1 MFIGSC
7 LDAMD
12 ESITIGRLDQILQP
26 YFEADIKKLPENER
40 EEYIK
45 GAIELVGS
53 LFLRFTSH
61 LVAAAT
67 VASWQNSGAPG
78 VTSVMV
84 GGVTA
89 DGKML

>member
-61 LVAAAT
+61 WWLL
-67 VASWQNSGAPG
+67 QLLLR
-78 VTSVMV
+78 
-84 GGVTA
+84 
-89 DGKML
+89 GKIQVHQVLHQ